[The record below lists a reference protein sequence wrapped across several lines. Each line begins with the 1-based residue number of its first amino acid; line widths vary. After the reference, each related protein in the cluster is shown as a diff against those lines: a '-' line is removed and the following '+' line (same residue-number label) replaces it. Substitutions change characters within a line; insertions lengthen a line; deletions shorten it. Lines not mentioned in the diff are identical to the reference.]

1 MITKALAI
9 LTALGLVS
17 SLVLGKLWLGTRGE
31 LIALEIANKAAISQ
45 LEVANKQY
53 DELINRESINEGVE
67 VEKEQ
72 KLVVIEQKKDKVI
85 EAIDKL
91 PRKCTGEKNE
101 KDNVAGVDDLLPP
114 ELTGLLSE
122 VHL

>member
-17 SLVLGKLWLGTRGE
+17 SLILGKLWLGTRDDV
-31 LIALEIANKAAISQ
+31 IALEIANKAVISQ

-53 DELINRESINEGVE
+53 VELINRESISEDVE

-72 KLVVIEQKKDKVI
+72 KLVVIEEKKDKII

-91 PRKCTGEKNE
+91 PRKCVEVKNE
-101 KDNVAGVDDLLPP
+101 KDNVAGVDDYLPS
-114 ELTGLLSE
+114 ELTSLLSE